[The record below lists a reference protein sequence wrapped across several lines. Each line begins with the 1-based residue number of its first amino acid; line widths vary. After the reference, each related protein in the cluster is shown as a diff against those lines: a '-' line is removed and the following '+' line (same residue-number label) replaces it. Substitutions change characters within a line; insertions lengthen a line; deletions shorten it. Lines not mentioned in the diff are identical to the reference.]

1 MQIPRSYVEGYS
13 RVLNLASEQARGSL
27 ASALAQVDYTAPV
40 ADVREAVVAIMQQAC
55 GASTELSARLAAD
68 FYDELRTRFGIDDGY
83 AAVADPM
90 RTPEATEGAVRAFAQ
105 DMVDG
110 KPTDQFVGKCLDRL
124 DYEMRRAANEC
135 MAHNAKRDSRKP
147 KWARVP
153 VGSETCSFCIM
164 LASRGFAYQSEDT
177 ASHAHANCDCRVIPS
192 WDKSPIAQGYDPD
205 RYYDM
210 WKHPEK
216 YADEKPERAKP
227 EPRRQAL
234 TDRQKLEE
242 EARRLYVANGG
253 GAGLTPEQAAERFDL
268 LVDGNTDA
276 QLRKYIKRNGGTVPS
291 TAKAKPKPKAS
302 PKPSPKPKAKP
313 EQQGGKPATERQRLE
328 EQARRIYLDR
338 ASENGLTRRQ
348 AEERFELL
356 VKGNSDSELRK
367 YIRRYGK

>member
-13 RVLNLASEQARGSL
+13 RALNVASEQARESL
-27 ASALAQVDYTAPV
+27 AAALAQVDYTAPV
-40 ADVREAVVAIMQQAC
+40 ADVRDAVSAIMQRAC
-55 GASTELSARLAAD
+55 GASTEVSARLAAD
-68 FYDELRTRFGIDDGY
+68 FYDGLRALFGIDDGY
-83 AAVADPM
+83 AAVVDSM
-90 RTPEATEGAVRAFAQ
+90 RVPEATDGAVRAFAQ

-110 KPTDQFVGKCLDRL
+110 KPTEQFVGKCLDRL
-124 DYEMRRAANEC
+124 DYETRRAANEC
-135 MAHNAKRDSRKP
+135 MAHNARRDPRKP

-192 WDKSPIAQGYDPD
+192 WDKSPLAQGYDPD

-216 YADEKPERAKP
+216 YAEADEKPEKP
-227 EPRRQAL
+227 SKPARKAEPQ

-242 EARRLYVANGG
+242 EARRVYIANGG
-253 GAGLTPEQAAERFDL
+253 GRGLSPEQAAERFDL

-276 QLRKYIKRNGGTVPS
+276 QLR
-291 TAKAKPKPKAS
+291 
-302 PKPSPKPKAKP
+302 
-313 EQQGGKPATERQRLE
+313 Q
-328 EQARRIYLDR
+328 
-338 ASENGLTRRQ
+338 
-348 AEERFELL
+348 
-356 VKGNSDSELRK
+356 